1 MAMPNG
7 DICMSRQ
14 SWLVKGIHGAVALA
28 ACVALGSCQSDGDSA
43 EESRDRVGQMR
54 QGVADAATTPL
65 RDLGIIRPDIPP
77 VLAAIRFPYEVASLA
92 AGCTAVAYEIG
103 QLDAVLGVENYQPGE
118 ERSWSERGADSAAD
132 AASGAVRGTGEVL
145 PFRGWVRQASGANRA
160 EREAIQAFEMGQM
173 RRAFLRG
180 YGASLGCRGIIPQ
193 PPPR

>member
-1 MAMPNG
+1 
-7 DICMSRQ
+7 MSRH
-14 SWLVKGIHGAVALA
+14 SWVVWGARVGTALA
-28 ACVALGSCQSDGDSA
+28 TCVVLAGCQSNRDSG
-43 EESRDRVGQMR
+43 EDSRDRVGEMR

-65 RDLGIIRPDIPP
+65 RDLGLIRPDIPP
-77 VLAAIRFPYEVASLA
+77 VLAAIRFPYEVTTLA

-103 QLDAVLGVENYQPGE
+103 QLDAVLGSENYQPGE
-118 ERSWSERGADSAAD
+118 ERSWSERGAD
-132 AASGAVRGTGEVL
+132 AASGAAADAVRGTGEFL

-193 PPPR
+193 PPPRD

>member
-1 MAMPNG
+1 
-7 DICMSRQ
+7 
-14 SWLVKGIHGAVALA
+14 VAA
-28 ACVALGSCQSDGDSA
+28 ATCAALGACQSGSDSA
-43 EESRDRVGQMR
+43 DDSRDRMGEMR

-77 VLAAIRFPYEVASLA
+77 ILAAIRFPYEVTTLA

-103 QLDAVLGVENYQPGE
+103 QLDAVLGSENYQPGE
-118 ERSWSERGADSAAD
+118 ERSWSERGAD
-132 AASGAVRGTGEVL
+132 AASNAAVDAVRSSGEVM

-193 PPPR
+193 PPPRE